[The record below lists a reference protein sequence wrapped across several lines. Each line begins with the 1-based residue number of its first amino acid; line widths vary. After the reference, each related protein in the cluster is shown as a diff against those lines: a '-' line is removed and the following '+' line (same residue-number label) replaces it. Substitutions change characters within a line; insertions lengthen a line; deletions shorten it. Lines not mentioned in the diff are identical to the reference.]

1 MLKKTSASIGLVV
14 ATAAGIL
21 LSGAPAQ
28 AQNTFISG
36 CTSCH
41 SLRVRHH
48 SANWNGNRTRP
59 RIFVRIF
66 IYNRNNNVA
75 VARNGQ
81 RQRQRERQFER
92 ERRRRRPWDRDA
104 VPGAQ
109 DLRGR
114 GVLAPAPLTDPAR
127 TRSAPVNEPV
137 NAVPQV
143 NQSAPRTDLTSH
155 GNGPDNGRDN
165 GRNNGQIS
173 KNGVVHPIQNADS
186 QQNRPG
192 AEEAGQNGIKAN
204 PGTNNPD
211 QDISSW
217 LNPALS

>member
-1 MLKKTSASIGLVV
+1 VLKKTSASIGLVV

-28 AQNTFISG
+28 AQSNSISG
-36 CTSCH
+36 CTFCH
-41 SLRVRHH
+41 SARIRHH
-48 SANWNGNRTRP
+48 SSNWNGNRTRP
-59 RIFVRIF
+59 RVFVRIF

-81 RQRQRERQFER
+81 RQRDRQQQFQR
-92 ERRRRRPWDRDA
+92 ERRRRAPRLM
-104 VPGAQ
+104 GAQ

-127 TRSAPVNEPV
+127 SRSAPVNEPF
-137 NAVPQV
+137 NTVPQI
-143 NQSAPRTDLTSH
+143 NQSAPRTD
-155 GNGPDNGRDN
+155 PRD
-165 GRNNGQIS
+165 NGQIS
-173 KNGVVHPIQNADS
+173 RNGVTHPIQNADS
-186 QQNRPG
+186 QQTRPG

-204 PGTNNPD
+204 PGTND
-211 QDISSW
+211 QDSDIGSW

>member
-1 MLKKTSASIGLVV
+1 VLKKTSASFGLVV

-28 AQNTFISG
+28 AQNNSISG

-41 SLRVRHH
+41 SSRIRHH
-48 SANWNGNRTRP
+48 SSNFNGNRTRP
-59 RIFVRIF
+59 RIFLRIF

-81 RQRQRERQFER
+81 RQRQRERQQQFQR
-92 ERRRRRPWDRDA
+92 ERRRRRG
-104 VPGAQ
+104 PGPQMLGAPQ

-114 GVLAPAPLTDPAR
+114 GVLAPAPLTGPAR

-137 NAVPQV
+137 NAVPQI
-143 NQSAPRTDLTSH
+143 NQSAPRTD
-155 GNGPDNGRDN
+155 PRD
-165 GRNNGQIS
+165 NGQIS
-173 KNGVVHPIQNADS
+173 RNGVIHPIQNTDS

-204 PGTNNPD
+204 PGIND
-211 QDISSW
+211 QDRDISSW